1 MSARSGCVELA
12 HLARRFVSSLSRREP
27 DAPDTAWAEAQLLA
41 GELQLWRRMSAPDR
55 RHSIVVARRFESL
68 GEHWSR
74 EEMAAA
80 LLHDVGKLDCG
91 LGTFGRAAATII
103 GPRTD
108 RFRRYRDHER
118 IGADML
124 AAAGSAEVT
133 IELVRGHGRA
143 VAALAEADHI

>member
-1 MSARSGCVELA
+1 MSATTRSVELA

-27 DAPDTAWAEAQLLA
+27 PASDTAWAEAHFLA
-41 GELQLWRRMSAPDR
+41 GELQLWRRLSAADR
-55 RHSIVVARRFESL
+55 RHSIVVGRRFESL
-68 GEHWSR
+68 GECWSR
-74 EEMAAA
+74 EEMAGA

-91 LGTFGRAAATII
+91 LGTFGRVAATII

-108 RFRRYRDHER
+108 RFSRYHDHER

-133 IELVRGHGRA
+133 VDLVRGRGRA
-143 VAALAEADHI
+143 VTALTEADHI

>member
-1 MSARSGCVELA
+1 MSATTRSVELA

-27 DAPDTAWAEAQLLA
+27 SASDTAWAEAHFLA
-41 GELQLWRRMSAPDR
+41 GELQLWRRSSAPDR
-55 RHSIVVARRFESL
+55 RHSIAVGRRFESL

-74 EEMAAA
+74 DEMAAA

-91 LGTFGRAAATII
+91 LGTFGRVAATII

-108 RFRRYRDHER
+108 RFRRYHDHER

-133 IELVRGHGRA
+133 VELVRGRGRA
-143 VAALAEADHI
+143 VAALAAADHI